1 MNGSQR
7 RKFFSSFTKP
17 FNAREAV
24 TLRPPYC
31 ADFSL
36 FDSEC
41 LTCKEKPC
49 ATLCQEEIVFI
60 DEQGRPALS
69 FEKSGCTY
77 CDACAKACDK
87 EVLSFTCKS
96 YIRAKTSIDVR
107 DCLAWNGTICS
118 SCSDVCDE
126 KAIEFFGLLKPVV
139 KSDKCTNCGFCYSIC
154 PTKAVVIKGV

>member
-41 LTCKEKPC
+41 LTCKQKSC
-49 ATLCQEEIVFI
+49 ATLCQEEIIFI
-60 DEQGRPALS
+60 DEKGKPFLN
-69 FEKSGCTY
+69 FEQSGCTY
-77 CDACAKACDK
+77 CSACAKACEN
-87 EVLSFTCKS
+87 EVLTFTCK
-96 YIRAKTSIDVR
+96 AKINAKVTISIQ
-107 DCLAWNGTICS
+107 DCLAWQEVICN
-118 SCSDVCDE
+118 SCLDVCE
-126 KAIEFFGLLKPVV
+126 SKAIEFFGLFRPKIDE
-139 KSDKCTNCGFCYSIC
+139 KKCTGCGLCFSLC
-154 PTKAVVIKGV
+154 PTRAIDMKGV